1 MCCVWLC
8 FMKMKNKVLWFR
20 DVLDAYAYACN
31 QIRKKLKS
39 VVGGATMVGA
49 DAPAKILKFIPLDWL
64 KMPPFLPFFSAK
76 QQVIY
81 QEIVTFYSPIT
92 FN

>member
-1 MCCVWLC
+1 M
-8 FMKMKNKVLWFR
+8 KVLKI
-20 DVLDAYAYACN
+20 VV
-31 QIRKKLKS
+31 KS